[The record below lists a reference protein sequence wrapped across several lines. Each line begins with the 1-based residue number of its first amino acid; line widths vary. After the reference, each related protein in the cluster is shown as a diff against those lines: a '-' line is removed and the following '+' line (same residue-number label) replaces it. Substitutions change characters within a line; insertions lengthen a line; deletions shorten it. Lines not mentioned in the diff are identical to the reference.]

1 MRKLL
6 MPIDA
11 QPISEALMLY
21 LKDLVAGMDYEVT
34 LLYVIPIE
42 RNLVHG
48 DLMNFRESNK
58 ALFQG
63 IAEDILNK
71 SEMDLRAAGIEQ
83 IQKVQV
89 TGDPAEEIIK
99 FSEKESFHSIL
110 MRSHGMG
117 ATKRLLIG
125 SVTNKVVH
133 HSKIPVI
140 VIQ

>member
-1 MRKLL
+1 

-11 QPISEALMLY
+11 QPLSESFMQY
-21 LKDLVAGMDYEVT
+21 LKDLVGGMDYEVT
-34 LLYVIPIE
+34 LFYVIPIE

-48 DLMNFRESNK
+48 DLMNFRDNNK
-58 ALFQG
+58 ALFQEV
-63 IAEDILNK
+63 ADNILNK
-71 SEMDLRAAGIEQ
+71 SEMDLRAAGIAR

-99 FSEKESFHSIL
+99 FSENESFHSIF

-140 VIQ
+140 IIQ